1 MRIVAP
7 NPGPMTHE
15 GTNTY
20 LYGSGP
26 CTVIDPGPDD
36 PGHIDAV
43 RAAAAERGGIG
54 VILLTHS
61 HGDHAAGAERLAA
74 AVAGEGGYTAGEE
87 RFAAD
92 EGRGSGEGPRGEPGR
107 HHEPDQPAEVTH
119 DADSGGAP
127 PVILPSDG
135 EERGGLRAV
144 ATPGHAVDHVCL
156 LTFDRVCFSGD
167 LVLGEG
173 STFVPPDGGSLAA
186 YMESL
191 RRMQAER
198 VELICP
204 GHGPWVTDPAA
215 KLAEYVEHREMR
227 ERRLLAALE
236 RGERSRAA
244 LLAKVWDD
252 VPNEMRP
259 VAAVVMEAHL
269 QKLDAE
275 GRLPANLV
283 P

>member
-1 MRIVAP
+1 MNPSIAGGNGPGEMAEAPGHPEVARIVAP

-20 LYGSGP
+20 LYGADP

-36 PGHIDAV
+36 ADHLEAV

-61 HGDHAAGAERLAA
+61 HGDHADGVERLAA
-74 AVAGEGGYTAGEE
+74 MAAERNGPGGEAPSVVLPVGGEE
-87 RFAAD
+87 
-92 EGRGSGEGPRGEPGR
+92 
-107 HHEPDQPAEVTH
+107 H
-119 DADSGGAP
+119 
-127 PVILPSDG
+127 
-135 EERGGLRAV
+135 GGLRAV
-144 ATPGHAVDHVCL
+144 ATPGHAADHVCL
-156 LTFDRVCFSGD
+156 LAPGGVCFSGD

-191 RRMQAER
+191 HRLQAEPL
-198 VELICP
+198 ELICP

-227 ERRLLAALE
+227 ERRLVGALE

-244 LLAKVWDD
+244 LLAEVWDD
-252 VPNEMRP
+252 VPEELRP

-269 QKLDAE
+269 QKLEAE
-275 GRLPANLV
+275 GMVSADLLHG
-283 P
+283 